1 MHLTALLKY
10 THRIDWRW
18 SHIRETQNDPNFS
31 NKTLYAVKRYL
42 YQTYINMIHIV
53 NCLLMFK
60 FKKHSSYISHIYF
73 RCDTAGSRISG
84 KAKNYLEAYKE
95 IIC

>member
-31 NKTLYAVKRYL
+31 NKTLYAVKRIYAIPKL
-42 YQTYINMIHIV
+42 YKYDSHCELFINVQI
-53 NCLLMFK
+53 
-60 FKKHSSYISHIYF
+60 
-73 RCDTAGSRISG
+73 
-84 KAKNYLEAYKE
+84 
-95 IIC
+95 